1 MSEDN
6 IESSKAPLIEH
17 FIELRKRVLRSIIV
31 LAISF
36 TASFIFSQ
44 DIYLFLVSPY
54 IDVMGSESQMIF
66 TAPQEFLLVKLK
78 IALFGG
84 LLICFPYF
92 SLELYSFISPGLYK
106 DEKIAM
112 APYFIFSPILFFIGS
127 LLVHYIIMPLALN
140 FFANMQITNNSSN
153 ITVLMLPKVS
163 EYLNLITSLI
173 IAFGLCFQLPV
184 LLSLLARVGFVNS
197 DYLKKGRKYAIVI
210 VFLIAAFLTPPDLIS
225 QIGLAIPTLILYEIS
240 ILIVS
245 IIEKKRDNN

>member
-1 MSEDN
+1 
-6 IESSKAPLIEH
+6 
-17 FIELRKRVLRSIIV
+17 
-31 LAISF
+31 
-36 TASFIFSQ
+36 
-44 DIYLFLVSPY
+44 
-54 IDVMGSESQMIF
+54 
-66 TAPQEFLLVKLK
+66 
-78 IALFGG
+78 
-84 LLICFPYF
+84 
-92 SLELYSFISPGLYK
+92 
-106 DEKIAM
+106 
-112 APYFIFSPILFFIGS
+112 

>member
-1 MSEDN
+1 MCIRD
-6 IESSKAPLIEH
+6 
-17 FIELRKRVLRSIIV
+17 
-31 LAISF
+31 
-36 TASFIFSQ
+36 T
-44 DIYLFLVSPY
+44 
-54 IDVMGSESQMIF
+54 
-66 TAPQEFLLVKLK
+66 
-78 IALFGG
+78 
-84 LLICFPYF
+84 
-92 SLELYSFISPGLYK
+92 YK

-127 LLVHYIIMPLALN
+127 LLVHYLIMPLALK

-153 ITVLMLPKVS
+153 IPVLMLPKVS
-163 EYLNLITSLI
+163 DYLNLITSLI
-173 IAFGLCFQLPV
+173 IAFGLCVQLPV

-197 DYLKKGRKYAIVI
+197 DYLKKGRKYAIII